1 MRIIIVGCGRLGGG
15 LAESLSLAGHRII
28 VIDNDP
34 TAFEPLNPA
43 LRIKTVLGVGFD
55 RKTLI
60 ASGIERAD
68 GLAAA
73 TASDDMNVV
82 VARIANQVFRVPRVV
97 ARVYDPRKAEIYQR
111 LGLQTIATTTWGV
124 NRMAEL
130 LTYSELNTVLSLGTG
145 EVDIVAADASPL
157 IVGHTVKEL
166 TIPGEVTVIA
176 ISRGGRSFLPTLATR
191 FQENDKI
198 HLAIQATSAG
208 RVKEFLGLT

>member
-15 LAESLSLAGHRII
+15 LSESLSLAGHKIA

-34 TAFEPLNPA
+34 ASFERLNPA
-43 LRIKTVLGVGFD
+43 LRIKTVLGTGFD
-55 RKTLI
+55 RNALI
-60 ASGIERAD
+60 ASGIDRAD

-73 TASDDMNVV
+73 TASDDVNVV
-82 VARIANQVFRVPRVV
+82 VARIANQVFRVPKVV

-111 LGLQTIATTTWGV
+111 LGLQTIATTTWGI

-145 EVDIVAADASPL
+145 QVDIVAADVSPL
-157 IVGHTVKEL
+157 IVGHTVKDL
-166 TIPGEVTVIA
+166 TVPGEITVIA
-176 ISRGGRSFLPTLATR
+176 ISRGGRSFLPTLGAI

-198 HLAIQATSAG
+198 HLAIQAASAG
-208 RVKEFLGLT
+208 HAKELLGL